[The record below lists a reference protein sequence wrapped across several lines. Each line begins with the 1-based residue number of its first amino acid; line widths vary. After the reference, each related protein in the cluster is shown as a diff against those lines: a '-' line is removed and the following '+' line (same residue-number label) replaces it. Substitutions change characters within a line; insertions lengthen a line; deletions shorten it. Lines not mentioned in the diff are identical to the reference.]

1 MLSCFLK
8 KKPKENDILENR
20 KNSTK
25 IIFQYCE
32 VRSSTL
38 SCFLLQKKVR
48 SYKEDAVF
56 LSKTMLPK
64 AMSMLGQNLS
74 LLLNNYP
81 TLSSLEPLTP
91 GWLTLVTP
99 RSIVTEARTAIPILN
114 S

>member
-56 LSKTMLPK
+56 LSKTVTK
-64 AMSMLGQNLS
+64 GYVYA
-74 LLLNNYP
+74 
-81 TLSSLEPLTP
+81 SSELIST
-91 GWLTLVTP
+91 
-99 RSIVTEARTAIPILN
+99 TE
-114 S
+114 